1 MMTWSHIRLAG
12 KNIMKYCIPTDL
24 LCLFIIESAGH
35 LLFYATDPC
44 LGWFANI
51 LKIWAL
57 QDGTTVVVGGKT
69 NRAKGE
75 FPAEMNRLLDRVPE
89 LLEKSKTIHLIA

>member
-1 MMTWSHIRLAG
+1 
-12 KNIMKYCIPTDL
+12 MKYYIPTDL
-24 LCLFIIESAGH
+24 LSLFITKSAGH
-35 LLFYATDPC
+35 FLLYATEPC
-44 LGWFANI
+44 SGCFVNI

-89 LLEKSKTIHLIA
+89 LLEKI